1 MNLDIRYYIALL
13 KKRMPVMIVIF
24 AICAAL
30 GVGMAMTMPPK
41 FTAEAS
47 LSVEGSQ
54 ISEELVMST
63 GVSSDDANQLQIIQ
77 QKLRSRSNMI
87 DVARKNRVFA
97 GQDLL
102 PDEVVRE
109 MRELTRVSLSSGRN
123 RATIMRI
130 SFTSENPNISAG
142 VVNDLVTFVLAED
155 VESRR
160 ERSGGTFQFFE
171 RRVDRLTDRLAQ
183 QSAEIVSFKEANKG
197 ALPEE
202 LSYRLSRET
211 SLRERDSVIARELLS
226 LREQRNRLLALG
238 ANTVVGA
245 SPAQIQLA
253 ELEAELR
260 WKLSVFSEENPKVK
274 VLASRIEK
282 MREQLATDI
291 GNAESGASSQNSVL
305 ELQIA
310 EIDARIQSLEEEKG
324 GVEVELIDLR
334 EAIEATPQ
342 VGIQLT
348 KLEREYANT
357 QVLYNEAVRSRAT
370 AEQGVDVEDGG
381 GSKKVVVIDQVTVPT
396 EPSSPNRVLIAG
408 GGMFVGTSLAF
419 AFFALTE
426 LLNRSIRRPVDLA
439 RGLGV
444 QPLATLPYLEE
455 ESVRRRRFILKAFF
469 LLVVLTAIPTALWYT
484 HTYYLPLDLLFEQ
497 FVEKL
502 GL

>member
-1 MNLDIRYYIALL
+1 
-13 KKRMPVMIVIF
+13 
-24 AICAAL
+24 
-30 GVGMAMTMPPK
+30 MAMTMPPK
-41 FTAEAS
+41 FTADAS

-54 ISEELVMST
+54 ISEELVVST

-97 GQDLL
+97 GEDLA

-109 MRELTRVSLSSGRN
+109 MRALTRVSLSSGRN

-130 SFTSENPNISAG
+130 AFTSDNPNISAG
-142 VVNDLVTFVLAED
+142 VVNDLVTFVLSED

-160 ERSGGTFQFFE
+160 ERSGGTFEFFE

-183 QSAEIVSFKEANKG
+183 QSSGIVAFKEANKG

-211 SLRERDSVIARELLS
+211 SLRERDSGIARELLS
-226 LREQRNRLLALG
+226 LREQRTRFLALG
-238 ANTVVGA
+238 SDTSIGG
-245 SPAQIQLA
+245 SPGQNQLA

-274 VLASRIEK
+274 VLASRIENLRK
-282 MREQLATDI
+282 QL
-291 GNAESGASSQNSVL
+291 ESEVANVETGVSSQNSVL

-310 EIDARIQSLEEEKG
+310 EIDSRILSLEEEKG
-324 GVEVELIDLR
+324 GVEVELIALR

-396 EPSSPNRVLIAG
+396 EPSSPNRIVIAG
-408 GGMFVGTSLAF
+408 SGMFVGTALAF
-419 AFFALTE
+419 VFFALTE
-426 LLNRSIRRPVDLA
+426 LLNRSIRRPVDLS

-455 ESVRRRRFILKAFF
+455 ESVRKRRVVIKAIF
-469 LLVVLTAIPTALWYT
+469 LLAVLIAIPTALWYT
-484 HTYYLPLDLLFEQ
+484 HTYYLPLDLLFER
-497 FVEKL
+497 FVESL

>member
-1 MNLDIRYYIALL
+1 MNLDIKYYFTLL
-13 KKRMPVMIVIF
+13 KKRLPVMIVIF

-41 FTAEAS
+41 FTADAS

-54 ISEELVMST
+54 ISEELVLST
-63 GVSSDDANQLQIIQ
+63 GVSENDVNELQIIE

-87 DVARKNRVFA
+87 DVARKHRVFA
-97 GQDLL
+97 GEDLL
-102 PDEVVRE
+102 PDEVVRK

-123 RATIMRI
+123 RVTLMRI
-130 SFTSENPNISAG
+130 SFTSDDPNTSAG

-160 ERSGGTFQFFE
+160 ERSGGTFDFFE
-171 RRVDRLTDRLAQ
+171 RRVDRLAERLAQ
-183 QSAEIVSFKEANKG
+183 QSAEIVAFKEASKG

-211 SLRERDSVIARELLS
+211 ALRERDSGLARELVS
-226 LREQRNRLLALG
+226 LREQRARFVALG
-238 ANTVVGA
+238 SGAPGA
-245 SPAQIQLA
+245 SPAQTQLA

-282 MREQLATDI
+282 MREQLEAEVANLDS
-291 GNAESGASSQNSVL
+291 GVSAESSVL
-305 ELQIA
+305 ELQVA
-310 EIDARIQSLEEEKG
+310 ELDARIRSLEEEKG
-324 GVEVELIDLR
+324 AVEVELIDLR

-342 VGIQLT
+342 VGIQLG

-381 GSKKVVVIDQVTVPT
+381 GSKKVVVIDQVTVPS
-396 EPSSPNRVLIAG
+396 EPSSPNRVMIAG
-408 GGMFVGTSLAF
+408 GGVFVGTALAF

-444 QPLATLPYLEE
+444 QPLATLPYIEE
-455 ESVRRRRFILKAFF
+455 ASVRRRRMIVKAV
-469 LLVVLTAIPTALWYT
+469 LLTIVLIAIPAALWYA
-484 HTYYLPLDLLFEQ
+484 HTYYLPLDLIVEKVL
-497 FVEKL
+497 EKL

>member
-1 MNLDIRYYIALL
+1 
-13 KKRMPVMIVIF
+13 
-24 AICAAL
+24 
-30 GVGMAMTMPPK
+30 
-41 FTAEAS
+41 
-47 LSVEGSQ
+47 
-54 ISEELVMST
+54 MST

-97 GQDLL
+97 GPDLL

-109 MRELTRVSLSSGRN
+109 MRVLTRVSLSSGRN

-291 GNAESGASSQNSVL
+291 GNTESGASSQNSVL